1 MGNLRGLKN
10 RLCPRCGTL
19 TPHRTL
25 YARVTVDGKRKWTG
39 LFWACE
45 RCTSL
50 NHVILPSYIL
60 GSASVTLPSPL
71 AVAIVRALE
80 QGPLDF
86 NELVTDLRRKQP
98 PLPGHVFKTAVALT
112 LEFLRG
118 HGVVVE
124 RPKDCTEEALEAL
137 RPRRLGV
144 CPVESKRTL
153 VSMYVQKQGSAT
165 NQPRFVSAGVYCTS
179 CGYHQEHP
187 V

>member
-1 MGNLRGLKN
+1 MGNVRGLKN
-10 RLCPRCGTL
+10 RLCPMCGAL

-25 YARVTVDGKRKWTG
+25 YARAIIAGKRKWMG
-39 LFWACE
+39 LFRACE
-45 RCTSL
+45 KCHSL
-50 NHVILPSYIL
+50 NHVILPSYNL

-71 AVAIVRALE
+71 AVAIVKALK

-98 PLPGHVFKTAVALT
+98 PLPGHVFKTMVALT

-118 HGVVVE
+118 RGVVVE
-124 RPKDCTEEALEAL
+124 GPKDCTEEALEAL
-137 RPRRLGV
+137 RTRRLGV
-144 CPVESKRTL
+144 CPLESKRTL
-153 VSMYVQKQGSAT
+153 VSLYIQKQGGANS
-165 NQPRFVSAGVYCTS
+165 QPRFLSAGVYCTN

>member
-1 MGNLRGLKN
+1 MGSIRGFKN
-10 RLCPRCGTL
+10 RPCPICNSL

-25 YARVTVDGKRKWTG
+25 YARVTAEGKRRWTG

-45 RCTSL
+45 KCHSL
-50 NHVILPSYIL
+50 NHVIIPSYIL
-60 GSASVTLPSPL
+60 GSASVALPSPL
-71 AVAIVRALE
+71 AVAIVKALE

-86 NELVTDLRRKQP
+86 NELVADLRRTQP
-98 PLPGHVFKTAVALT
+98 PLPGHVFKTAVDLT
-112 LEFLRG
+112 LEFLSNR
-118 HGVVVE
+118 GVVAE
-124 RPKDCTEEALEAL
+124 ALKDRTEKALEAL

-153 VSMYVQKQGSAT
+153 VSLYIQKQGGAT
-165 NQPRFVSAGVYCTS
+165 SQPRFLSAGVYCTS